1 MRDWIARARTWKD
14 ASLLRRVVVT
24 VTAFVMLCC
33 LSIGTMSFAAVTATR
48 AVFKPADAPSAS
60 ASGAPRAD
68 ASTDGASK
76 GAASKRSGL
85 RAQRGATPGGDSADK
100 AGDIE

>member
-1 MRDWIARARTWKD
+1 MREWIGRVRSWKD

-24 VTAFVMLCC
+24 VTAFVMLSF

-48 AVFKPADAPSAS
+48 AVFKPADAPLAS
-60 ASGAPRAD
+60 SSSAPRAGVAD
-68 ASTDGASK
+68 APS
-76 GAASKRSGL
+76 GAAPKRSGL
-85 RAQRGATPGGDSADK
+85 RAQRGATPTDDSADK